1 MIILL
6 TDQHSPRRSM
16 PEIKTLTTRDL
27 SWKYLPIS
35 IRHSAISK
43 GESLLILFKLHQIIR
58 CFKYE
63 TFRKLSAL
71 QKTFSARS
79 PPISKFSVLLKYFF
93 HTLPYRFRPTIIGS
107 LKRSDWNG
115 FYDSWSSLFCYIL
128 LNHINDVKVITNRK
142 GEWNERRCCCTNVK
156 LWNFP
161 HCFQVNLKEFISLIA
176 RGKKCGKLKG
186 NY

>member
-6 TDQHSPRRSM
+6 TDQHSPRRRM
-16 PEIKTLTTRDL
+16 PEITTLTTRDL
-27 SWKYLPIS
+27 SWKYLPIC
-35 IRHSAISK
+35 
-43 GESLLILFKLHQIIR
+43 LPNYLPR

-63 TFRKLSAL
+63 TFGKLSAL

-93 HTLPYRFRPTIIGS
+93 HTLSYRFRPTIIGS
-107 LKRSDWNG
+107 LKISDSNG

-142 GEWNERRCCCTNVK
+142 DEWNERRCCCTNVK

-161 HCFQVNLKEFISLIA
+161 LCFQVNLKEFISLIA